1 MYNKSDIKNLIY
13 CYHFINYYLT
23 FKKKEKKWG
32 HQTNYIV
39 GGRKLSP
46 PPQISRINQF
56 KNLRSVIFVIYI
68 IPYFLYEV
76 ILHYKRKKER
86 KKIVISAHP
95 GIDPGPL
102 VPKSDTLSTGPRC
115 QVMCAS

>member
-1 MYNKSDIKNLIY
+1 MD
-13 CYHFINYYLT
+13 YHLT

-32 HQTNYIV
+32 HQTNDIV

-46 PPQISRINQF
+46 PPQISRIIQF

-76 ILHYKRKKER
+76 ILHYKRKKE
-86 KKIVISAHP
+86 KKKKKKM
-95 GIDPGPL
+95 L
-102 VPKSDTLSTGPRC
+102 
-115 QVMCAS
+115 

>member
-1 MYNKSDIKNLIY
+1 MD
-13 CYHFINYYLT
+13 YHLT
-23 FKKKEKKWG
+23 FKKKRKKWG

-46 PPQISRINQF
+46 PPQISRIIQF

-76 ILHYKRKKER
+76 ILHYKRKKE
-86 KKIVISAHP
+86 KIVISTHP
-95 GIDPGPL
+95 GIDPGPI
-102 VPKSDTLSTGPRC
+102 VPKSDTLSTRPRC
-115 QVMCAS
+115 QLMCLSK

>member
-1 MYNKSDIKNLIY
+1 MD
-13 CYHFINYYLT
+13 YHLT

-39 GGRKLSP
+39 EGRKLSP
-46 PPQISRINQF
+46 PPQTSKIIQF
-56 KNLRSVIFVIYI
+56 KNLRSVNFVIYI

-76 ILHYKRKKER
+76 ILHYKRKKE
-86 KKIVISAHP
+86 KKKKKNVISAHP

-102 VPKSDTLSTGPRC
+102 VPKSDTLSPRPQC
-115 QVMCAS
+115 QVMCVSK